1 MSVFKVKLQQLPAQ
15 GYLDFDPSTACPASP
30 AVPSCLGSVLDP
42 SIQRTMYVTGPRL
55 IWRKL
60 FDGET
65 FTDCNYWKRFAVPQA
80 ALEDAFIEVLVDDGA
95 VFSDITLENTF
106 PVVFGGDSAYTVAA
120 ADTFA
125 TNSIDVIGSY
135 GGFAKFVQI
144 KNFGTASPAQD
155 IKVQLNGSTSAV
167 FMLAAGDTQIFNAGD
182 LFVSKLAFEG
192 GSSDTDIEVILSI
205 TVECS
210 S

>member
-1 MSVFKVKLQQLPAQ
+1 MSVFKVKLQQLPEQ

-30 AVPSCLGSVLDP
+30 AVPSCLGEPFTV
-42 SIQRTMYVTGPRL
+42 SIQRTMYAYGPRL

-60 FDGET
+60 NDGDT
-65 FTDCNYWKRFAVPQA
+65 FTDCNYWKQFAFPQT
-80 ALEDAFIEVLVDDGA
+80 DKQNAFIEVLVDDGA
-95 VFSDITLENTF
+95 AYSDITQENTF
-106 PVVFGGDSAYTVAA
+106 PVVFGGDVPYTVMA

-125 TNSIDVIGSY
+125 TNFIDILGTY
-135 GGFAKFVQI
+135 NGFAKFTQI
-144 KNFGTASPAQD
+144 KNLGTASPAQD

-182 LFVSKLAFEG
+182 LLVSALAFEG
-192 GSSDTDIEVILSI
+192 GATDTDIEVILSVS
-205 TVECS
+205 VECS